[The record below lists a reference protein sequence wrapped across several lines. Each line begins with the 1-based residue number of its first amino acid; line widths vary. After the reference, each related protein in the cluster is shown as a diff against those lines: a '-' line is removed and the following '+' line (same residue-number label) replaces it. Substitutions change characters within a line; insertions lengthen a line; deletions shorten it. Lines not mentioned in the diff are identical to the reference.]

1 MKLRRAGFGRGA
13 SASEHASD
21 VGPYRR
27 RRISIL
33 LMAVVGLILL
43 ATAAATVYLW
53 PESEQV
59 AQQIESPQDDVEIV
73 TARVVAINETSCM
86 QAQNP
91 SLDQA
96 AGYEA
101 TPQSD
106 VDRCLIVRAQLPIG
120 QTITFSVDNLS
131 TSTQSFREGDTV
143 ELVTRVLNT
152 DDGAET
158 IYSFYGHPRGGK
170 MLTIAIAFAL
180 IVIAVG
186 RVRGALALVG
196 VGAAIVLFVTFVLP
210 AILAGKPAIPVAIT
224 GAIGIMV
231 IVLYLAHGISHRTT
245 AALFGSIFGILFTAI
260 AGFFA
265 TRWLRFTG
273 IASTEDAS
281 LLMAAPGL
289 QMSDVLTATIVI
301 AGLGIL
307 NDITVAQASAV
318 WEMREL
324 NPHLPK
330 RRIYLSAMRVG
341 RDHIAS
347 SIYTLVFAYGGAMLI
362 VLLLLYT
369 YPRDLVDLVTSEQ
382 IGQEIIRT
390 LIGAAGLVLSMPVT
404 TAFAVLFARDA
415 SSSTT
420 EDKLAVKVKISS
432 V

>member
-1 MKLRRAGFGRGA
+1 M
-13 SASEHASD
+13 
-21 VGPYRR
+21 
-27 RRISIL
+27 
-33 LMAVVGLILL
+33 
-43 ATAAATVYLW
+43 
-53 PESEQV
+53 
-59 AQQIESPQDDVEIV
+59 
-73 TARVVAINETSCM
+73 
-86 QAQNP
+86 
-91 SLDQA
+91 
-96 AGYEA
+96 
-101 TPQSD
+101 
-106 VDRCLIVRAQLPIG
+106 
-120 QTITFSVDNLS
+120 S